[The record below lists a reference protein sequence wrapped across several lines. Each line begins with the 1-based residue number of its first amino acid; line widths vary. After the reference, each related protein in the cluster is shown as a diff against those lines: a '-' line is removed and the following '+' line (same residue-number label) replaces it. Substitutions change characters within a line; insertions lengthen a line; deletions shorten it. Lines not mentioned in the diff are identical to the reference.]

1 MASAQAFGRSDKDC
15 SIFPNVTMSETFI
28 ELVPRSEASLQAS
41 MKELEASGIAFDGYN
56 IPEFVRANG
65 TYLSPEQI
73 MKLRF
78 IESIN
83 PNKQLAIH
91 MRTRDASVTDTISR
105 LESAAAHAVNTI
117 LLVTGDPA
125 KKSNGCTH
133 AHDVLDAMAESPL
146 GLAVAADLYQKNW
159 GRWEN
164 KIPALR
170 RGIATSVFT
179 QPIFHPS
186 MLDVVR
192 STINDLVRPEKVY
205 AGITWMTSHASR
217 RYWHEKNNVPLAHLA
232 GGVLDSHITHNS
244 MKQAADV
251 LRATRQQGLSTYIM
265 LMRGTVR
272 QLEIIMNMSENL
284 QEY

>member
-1 MASAQAFGRSDKDC
+1 
-15 SIFPNVTMSETFI
+15 MSETFI
-28 ELVPRSEASLQAS
+28 ELVPRSQASLQES
-41 MKELEASGIAFDGYN
+41 MKELETSGLPFDGYN

-73 MKLRF
+73 MKLRSA
-78 IESIN
+78 EGIN
-83 PNKQLAIH
+83 PAKQLAIH
-91 MRTRDASVTDTISR
+91 MRTRDTSVTDTISR

-117 LLVTGDPA
+117 LLVTGDPTNA
-125 KKSNGCTH
+125 SNGCTH
-133 AHDVLDAMAESPL
+133 AHDVLDAMTKSPL
-146 GLAVAADLYQKNW
+146 GLAVAADLYQENW

-164 KIPALR
+164 KIPALK
-170 RGIATSVFT
+170 RGVATAVFT

-186 MLDVVR
+186 MLDAVHAR
-192 STINDLVRPEKVY
+192 INDLVPAKKVY

-232 GGVLDSHITHNS
+232 SGLLDSHVTYNS

-251 LRATRQQGLSTYIM
+251 LRTARQQGVSTYIM
-265 LMRGTVR
+265 LMRGTIR
-272 QLEIIMNMSENL
+272 QLEIIMNMSENV

>member
-1 MASAQAFGRSDKDC
+1 
-15 SIFPNVTMSETFI
+15 MSETFI
-28 ELVPRSEASLQAS
+28 ELVPRSEVSLQES
-41 MKELEASGIAFDGYN
+41 MKELEASGLPFDGYN

-73 MKLRF
+73 MKLRS
-78 IESIN
+78 EEGIN
-83 PNKQLAIH
+83 PTKKLAIH
-91 MRTRDASVTDTISR
+91 MRTRDASVAQTIGR

-117 LLVTGDPA
+117 LLVTGDSTST
-125 KKSNGCTH
+125 SNGCTH
-133 AHDVLDAMAESPL
+133 AHDVLDTMTKSPL
-146 GLAVAADLYQKNW
+146 GLAVAADLYRENW
-159 GRWEN
+159 GRWER
-164 KIPALR
+164 KIPALK

-186 MLDVVR
+186 MLDAVR
-192 STINDLVRPEKVY
+192 FTINEVVPSEKIY

-232 GGVLDSHITHNS
+232 GGLLDSHVTYNS

-251 LRATRQQGLSTYIM
+251 LRTARQQGLSTYIM

-272 QLEIIMNMSENL
+272 QLEIIMNMSENV
-284 QEY
+284 QEL